1 MKLLFEIDKKNYD
14 NNGKAF
20 VRPSARAIII
30 KNNKIYMVH
39 SLFLTFY
46 VFLGDFN
53 SLYL

>member
-20 VRPSARAIII
+20 VRPSVRSIII

-39 SLFLTFY
+39 SLVYDYYKFP
-46 VFLGDFN
+46 GGGIEK
-53 SLYL
+53 